1 MVLCNAPSTFQR
13 LMERIFGLH
22 NHQSLLLYLDDV
34 IVFSATVD
42 EHVQRLGAVL
52 ETLRVQN
59 LKAKLEKGC
68 FLKTELKYLGHVIS
82 KDGVAT
88 DPDKISVVVNWQPP
102 KTVTE
107 LRSFLGFASY
117 YRHFVQGFAKLAA
130 PLHHLVAELGGTKT
144 KKLSKRSL
152 QELWTEQCETSFE
165 NLKARLVNWHMHI
178 FHTPSFWKLMF

>member
-1 MVLCNAPSTFQR
+1 
-13 LMERIFGLH
+13 MERIFGLH

-117 YRHFVQGFAKLAA
+117 YATLFKVLQNWLHLFITSWLSWVA
-130 PLHHLVAELGGTKT
+130 P
-144 KKLSKRSL
+144 R
-152 QELWTEQCETSFE
+152 
-165 NLKARLVNWHMHI
+165 LKSYPNA
-178 FHTPSFWKLMF
+178 PSRNCGLNNVKPALRI

>member
-1 MVLCNAPSTFQR
+1 
-13 LMERIFGLH
+13 MERIFGLH